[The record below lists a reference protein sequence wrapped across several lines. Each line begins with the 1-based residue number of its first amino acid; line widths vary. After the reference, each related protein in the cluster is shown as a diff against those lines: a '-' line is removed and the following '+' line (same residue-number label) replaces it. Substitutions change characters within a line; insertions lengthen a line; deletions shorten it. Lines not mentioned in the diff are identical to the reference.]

1 MVQNILIRTCGM
13 RACARIHW
21 PAAKCRLILAH
32 ALRSFC
38 PLLLTGALLLSL
50 APAFAL
56 ERSKI
61 PADKPW
67 PELLLE
73 AGRKLT
79 YQQSIQSERDVS
91 GKQGL
96 WSKLAGIVAGPPEFR
111 EMVRPYGIAVD
122 SHGRVIVTDPAISA
136 VHIFDVAKRKYKLID
151 RWDKSKD
158 PMIAPQCVAVDEK
171 DNIYITDSEAGKVFV
186 FDPQGKTRKVF
197 GSLKRGEGFFK
208 RPTGIAIDRGTHR
221 VYVTDTLADRV
232 YILDADGR
240 VLRSFGQHGEERGEF
255 NFPIEVQV
263 KDGVVAVVDAMN
275 FRVQL
280 FDRDGNFE
288 AQIGTSGD
296 PAGGIYRPRGVG
308 IDSEDHIYIVDS
320 ELGMVQIF
328 DRRGRLLYRFGNG
341 TNFGQF
347 LLPAGLFIDQN
358 DRVYLVDSY
367 NRRVQVFQYH
377 ALQQTT
383 IGVQP

>member
-1 MVQNILIRTCGM
+1 MVQRVLIRACGT
-13 RACARIHW
+13 RS
-21 PAAKCRLILAH
+21 LI
-32 ALRSFC
+32 
-38 PLLLTGALLLSL
+38 PLLLTGALLLSM
-50 APAFAL
+50 APAFAVK
-56 ERSKI
+56 RSKT

-79 YQQSIQSERDVS
+79 YQRSFQSERDIG
-91 GKQGL
+91 GKQGF
-96 WSKLAGIVAGPPEFR
+96 WSKLAGIVAGPPEYR
-111 EMVRPYGIAVD
+111 EMVRPYGITVD

-136 VHIFDVAKRKYKLID
+136 VHIFDPAARKYKLID
-151 RWDKSKD
+151 RWEKSKD

-171 DNIYITDSEAGKVFV
+171 DNIYVSDSKAGKVFV

-197 GSLKRGEGFFK
+197 GSLKGGEGFFR

-221 VYVTDTLADRV
+221 VYVTDTWADCV
-232 YILDADGR
+232 YILDMDGR
-240 VLRSFGQHGEERGEF
+240 VLSRFGRHGGERGEF
-255 NFPIEVQV
+255 NLPTEVQV
-263 KDGVVAVVDAMN
+263 KDGVVVVVDAMN

-296 PAGGIYRPRGVG
+296 PAGGIYRPKGIG

-320 ELGMVQIF
+320 EWGLVQVF

-347 LLPAGLFIDQN
+347 LLPAGLFIDRN

-367 NRRVQVFQYH
+367 NSRVQVFQYY
-377 ALQQTT
+377 ALKQPAPGAQQ
-383 IGVQP
+383 

>member
-1 MVQNILIRTCGM
+1 MIKTCGT
-13 RACARIHW
+13 
-21 PAAKCRLILAH
+21 
-32 ALRSFC
+32 RSLFA
-38 PLLLTGALLLSL
+38 LLLTGTLLLAL
-50 APAFAL
+50 VPAFAIK
-56 ERSKI
+56 RSKT

-73 AGRKLT
+73 AGRRLT
-79 YQQSIQSERDVS
+79 YQQTLTSERDVG
-91 GKQGL
+91 GKQGF
-96 WSKLAGIVAGPPEFR
+96 WSKLAGIVAGAPEIR

-136 VHIFDVAKRKYKLID
+136 VHIFDLAEHKYKLID

-171 DNIYITDSEAGKVFV
+171 DNIYVTDSEAGKVFV
-186 FDPQGKTRKVF
+186 FDPKGKTRKVF
-197 GSLKRGEGFFK
+197 GSVKGGEGFFK
-208 RPTGIAIDRGTHR
+208 RPTGIAVDRETHR

-240 VLRSFGQHGEERGEF
+240 VLRSFGRHGGEKGEF
-255 NFPIEVQV
+255 NFPTEVKV
-263 KDGVVAVVDAMN
+263 KDGVVVVVDAMN

-280 FDRDGNFE
+280 FDRDGNFQ

-296 PAGGIYRPRGVG
+296 PAGGIYRPKGVG

-320 ELGMVQIF
+320 ELGRVQVF
-328 DRRGRLLYRFGNG
+328 DRKGRLLYRFGNG

-347 LLPAGLFIDQN
+347 LLPAGLFIDRN
-358 DRVYLVDSY
+358 DRVYVVDSY
-367 NRRVQVFQYH
+367 NRRVQVFQYR
-377 ALQQTT
+377 AMQQNAT
-383 IGVQP
+383 GAQK